1 MTTENRSGLLFSLRR
16 AIFTFGIAFIVVLF
30 DMLVIHLG
38 GVTTLQGLIEQTIIL
53 GFGLYFAYTVL
64 AIFGTEIRF

>member
-1 MTTENRSGLLFSLRR
+1 MSTENRSGLLFSLRR
-16 AIFTFGIAFIVVLF
+16 AVFTFGLAFFVVLS

-53 GFGLYFAYTVL
+53 GLGLYFGYTVF